1 MTLGARAVVSCY
13 SRRVRSADAIVDDCL
28 DQSERALVSDALA
41 VVSSVDPD
49 LAGSLREG
57 LERLERAADLVRSSP
72 SILRSMETPRSS
84 ATYQTLLELMCSVPE
99 WDFDL
104 HVPVRVIFG
113 QAYLVAKINF
123 LKSVGYTLEETR
135 APEPLRALA
144 EREIS
149 QSIYS
154 KLGEELYIS
163 IMTDTTCTR
172 PVRAAAARALFEIWE
187 RRLVAEIDDFSP
199 VLESVW
205 RARNKV
211 RPVIGTT
218 LGTSEFFALLREG
231 TDTRFLDHFDSEV
244 PEEHLQAFQEF
255 LLGLSWEEI
264 ATVRER
270 MVAAGQSA
278 MSPEQARSLLRPAS
292 WAPHPDG
299 PQALFTSYKKR
310 RIAARYRQLTG
321 TPGPT
326 KTAEAHVVIAFLMRE
341 QSPE

>member
-135 APEPLRALA
+135 APEPLRDLLEARRRAVHLDHDRHHLPPA
-144 EREIS
+144 GAGGGSACVVRD
-149 QSIYS
+149 
-154 KLGEELYIS
+154 LGTAIGRGNRRFL
-163 IMTDTTCTR
+163 
-172 PVRAAAARALFEIWE
+172 ARARI
-187 RRLVAEIDDFSP
+187 RVA
-199 VLESVW
+199 
-205 RARNKV
+205 RA
-211 RPVIGTT
+211 
-218 LGTSEFFALLREG
+218 
-231 TDTRFLDHFDSEV
+231 
-244 PEEHLQAFQEF
+244 Q
-255 LLGLSWEEI
+255 
-264 ATVRER
+264 
-270 MVAAGQSA
+270 QSA
-278 MSPEQARSLLRPAS
+278 
-292 WAPHPDG
+292 
-299 PQALFTSYKKR
+299 
-310 RIAARYRQLTG
+310 
-321 TPGPT
+321 PGDRDH
-326 KTAEAHVVIAFLMRE
+326 AGD
-341 QSPE
+341 Q